1 VCGECAVKSLFSIKQ
16 AFEDPENV
24 LVSWDPNY
32 LSPCTFAF
40 VECDDNNSVSGL
52 YVLLTLNPHSSCA
65 NWANIFRCL
74 QYGFVGWCRELPPH
88 GLSGS
93 LSPLIGSLPSL
104 QRLYVPP
111 SHSQE
116 CHAWINFYYTTC
128 ILVIKASLC
137 F

>member
-1 VCGECAVKSLFSIKQ
+1 MPGPAAGVLWLWRTLLLLQVLVYHPGVDAADGNPEVKSLFSIKQ

-52 YVLLTLNPHSSCA
+52 
-65 NWANIFRCL
+65 
-74 QYGFVGWCRELPPH
+74 ELPPH